1 MIARFSAWRD
11 PRAIGRLLAAAC
23 IAVLT
28 ARFWLVSS
36 PADFTIWKWAMRLA
50 LLIFVHWCLARRDWR
65 LLLYT
70 TLALFVVF
78 LLSLL
83 A

>member
-1 MIARFSAWRD
+1 MADQMKSLRWSPSTGILLSAS
-11 PRAIGRLLAAAC
+11 C

-36 PADFTIWKWAMRLA
+36 PADFTIWKWAMRLT
-50 LLIFVHWCLARRDWR
+50 LLIFVHWCVRHRNFR

-70 TLALFVVF
+70 TLGLFVVM
-78 LLSLL
+78 LVNLIV
-83 A
+83 